1 MNRNDKPFTILA
13 PATSANLGP
22 GFDALGLALD
32 LYDEYRFEVSD
43 TVSVEVTGE
52 AAGETPTDESNRV
65 LDAAI
70 RYSSK
75 LGAEFRH
82 RSVRQVS
89 RIPVSRG
96 LGSSAAATVT
106 GIVAACRSTGI
117 EVCQS
122 RLIEEAATMDGHPD
136 NVIPALTGGLSVIAQ
151 AGSGPVWTKAPFP
164 SDLEIAVAVP
174 ETRIETARARS
185 VLPSSVDFADAVF
198 NVSRAAL
205 LVAALQRPD
214 YALLA
219 EAMRDRLHQPHR
231 SSLHPAL
238 TRMIEAAYESGAV
251 GAALSGS
258 GSAVIAF
265 AESDAAGVGAAM
277 QAACEAAGVSCRSF
291 TSRVCSNGLEVH
303 AG

>member
-1 MNRNDKPFTILA
+1 MNRSDQPFTILA

-22 GFDALGLALD
+22 GFDTLGLALD
-32 LYDEYRFEVSD
+32 LYDEYRFEVSE
-43 TVSVEVTGE
+43 TISVEVAGE

-70 RYSSK
+70 RFSSA
-75 LGAEFRH
+75 LGVEFGH

-106 GIVAACRSTGI
+106 GIVAACRSAGI
-117 EVCQS
+117 EVRQS
-122 RLIEEAATMDGHPD
+122 RLIEEATTVEGHPD

-151 AGSGPVWTKAPFP
+151 AESGPVWTKVPFP

-174 ETRIETARARS
+174 ETRIETERARS
-185 VLPSSVDFADAVF
+185 VLPSKIDFADAVF

-205 LVAALQRPD
+205 LVAALQRSD
-214 YALLA
+214 YSALA

-231 SSLHPAL
+231 SPLHPAL
-238 TRMIEAAYESGAV
+238 SEMIEAAYDSGAV

-258 GSAVIAF
+258 GSAMIAF
-265 AESDAAGVGAAM
+265 AESNAERVGAAM
-277 QAACEAAGVSCRSF
+277 RAACEAAGVSCRSF
-291 TSRVCSNGLEVH
+291 TTRVCSEGLRVRAE
-303 AG
+303 